1 MERKQH
7 WEQVYR
13 TKAPDQVSWF
23 QPEPTLSLSLL
34 DAAGL
39 RSSS

>member
-13 TKAPDQVSWF
+13 TKSPDQVSWF
-23 QPEPTLSLSLL
+23 QFEPALSLRLL

-39 RSSS
+39 RAGS